1 MITLISGTNREGS
14 RSLQLTRH
22 LQTVYKAQGADVKVL
37 DLAQLPADLIRPT
50 VYGDKP
56 ESFQKDFIQ
65 PVLDSSGLHLVVA
78 EYNGSFPGILKYF
91 IDLLPFP
98 ESFDGRPVAFTGV
111 AAGQFGALRAVEQL
125 QQVFGYRNAYL
136 FPRRVFIPASYE
148 NLDGEGK
155 PKSEDLAQRLEEQV
169 RAFQVYIQKLRSDS

>member
-1 MITLISGTNREGS
+1 MITLVSGTNREGS

-22 LQTVYKAQGADVKVL
+22 LQGIYKAQGAEVRLL
-37 DLAQLPADLIRPT
+37 DLSQLPADLIRPS

-65 PVLDSSGLHLVVA
+65 PVLESSGLHIVVA

-98 ESFDGRPVAFTGV
+98 ESFDGRPVAFTGI

-148 NLDGEGK
+148 NLDGDGH
-155 PKSEDLAQRLEEQV
+155 PKSDELAKRLEEQV
-169 RAFQVYIQKLRSDS
+169 RAFLVYTQKLRATD